1 LTEPRSG
8 VAVLVA
14 TIGPV
19 GRFPIAPG
27 TAGSLVGVACI
38 AVLQRLLRD
47 SRACSI
53 GVIVVEVIL
62 YVVGVW
68 AASRAE
74 KHFAITDPG
83 AVVIDEVAGQ
93 ILTFVLCPLPGWL
106 WLVAGL
112 GLFRL
117 FDVLKPFPA
126 RRAERLPGGWG
137 IMTDDVI
144 AGAYSAVALFFLGF
158 AIS

>member
-1 LTEPRSG
+1 MTEPRPD
-8 VAVLVA
+8 VAVQVA
-14 TIGPV
+14 TVGPV
-19 GRFPIAPG
+19 GHFPIAPG
-27 TAGSLVGVACI
+27 TAGSLVGMACV
-38 AVLQRLLRD
+38 AVLQRLVGDARTF
-47 SRACSI
+47 SI
-53 GVIVVEVIL
+53 AVAVLGIIL
-62 YVVGVW
+62 YGVGVW

-74 KHFAITDPG
+74 KYFGATDPG

-93 ILTFVLCPLPGWL
+93 ILTFILRPLPGWL
-106 WLVAGL
+106 WLLAGL

-137 IMTDDVI
+137 IMTDDVV
-144 AGAYSAVALFFLGF
+144 AGAYSAVALFLLGL